1 VRWPR
6 LNDRPADEPRLLHD
20 RYVVGAP
27 IGQGRS
33 TVYGGTDT
41 QLGRS
46 VAIKRV
52 PLASDHESAERVRLR
67 ALREARAA
75 ARLDNPSVVTVYDV
89 VEEDGALW
97 LVMELVDAPSLSQL
111 VVDEGPLDH
120 AQAAGIGLD
129 VLSALDA
136 AHRVGVVHR
145 DVKPANVLVPSE
157 GHAKLADFG
166 VATLRDETRVTTT
179 GLVLGS
185 PAYMAPEQARGE
197 EVGPP
202 ADLWALG
209 ATLYFAYEG
218 VPPFDGGTA
227 LATASAVV
235 HGEPRPESRS
245 GSLSP
250 LVARLL
256 SKTPGARPDADAVR
270 AELRTVASRSVAGW
284 DDAPQHTAPAVP
296 VPLAGTDAPSPP
308 VPAGPAAEDA
318 LVTPETASAASGPA
332 ADQAPAPE
340 TDDSPAEDA
349 AALAEA
355 APPDEP
361 GDDDHEPAK
370 TMAGVP
376 ATRPAPVMSE
386 PPPGSTPPTAR
397 EGRWPGRPQRWR
409 ASGSTIAALIA
420 ALLAVVTLVILSFDP
435 DDLLP
440 EGDSG
445 SPRGEDAGQVEGQAQ
460 TQTSSADDPG
470 AAAEDAGAATDETA
484 APTTATTDAASGA
497 GATVTTAAR
506 TTRGEVPAGWQTYTN
521 EQAGYTVAYP
531 AGWRVEPAGGPRI
544 DFRDPET
551 GTYLRIDWTNE
562 PKADPVADWR
572 EQSQQFASSHQ
583 GYEEIRIAPYDY
595 RDYVAAGWEFRYSDG
610 GTRLHALDLGFVA
623 GDQGYALYFQTKEER
638 WSASQD
644 LFTKLRESFQP

>member
-6 LNDRPADEPRLLHD
+6 PDDRPADEPRLLHD
-20 RYVVGAP
+20 RYVVEAP

-41 QLGRS
+41 RLSRS

-75 ARLDNPSVVTVYDV
+75 ARLDNPNAVTVYDV
-89 VEEDGALW
+89 IEEDGALW

-111 VVDEGPLDH
+111 VNEHGPLDH
-120 AQAAGIGLD
+120 AHAARIGLD
-129 VLSALDA
+129 LLSALDA
-136 AHRVGVVHR
+136 AHRVEVVHR

-157 GHAKLADFG
+157 GPTKLADFG

-218 VPPFDGGTA
+218 KPPFDGGSA

-235 HGEPRPESRS
+235 LGEPRPEVRS

-250 LVARLL
+250 LIARLL
-256 SKTPGARPDADAVR
+256 SKDPAARPDADAVR
-270 AELRTVASRSVAGW
+270 AELRTVARRTAVSG
-284 DDAPQHTAPAVP
+284 DDAPQHTAPTVP
-296 VPLAGTDAPSPP
+296 VLLAVA
-308 VPAGPAAEDA
+308 
-318 LVTPETASAASGPA
+318 
-332 ADQAPAPE
+332 E
-340 TDDSPAEDA
+340 TDGAR
-349 AALAEA
+349 AEA
-355 APPDEP
+355 AAVLAEP
-361 GDDDHEPAK
+361 TPHEG
-370 TMAGVP
+370 T
-376 ATRPAPVMSE
+376 
-386 PPPGSTPPTAR
+386 
-397 EGRWPGRPQRWR
+397 WPGRPRPQRR
-409 ASGSTIAALIA
+409 RVSRSMTAAIAA

-440 EGDSG
+440 GGNSG
-445 SPRGEDAGQVEGQAQ
+445 SPRGDDAGQVDDQAR
-460 TQTSSADDPG
+460 TPTSSTDDPG
-470 AAAEDAGAATDETA
+470 AAAEDAEAGADETA
-484 APTTATTDAASGA
+484 APTTATTGGASGA
-497 GATVTTAAR
+497 GATVTTAPR
-506 TTRGEVPAGWQTYTN
+506 TTGGGAQVPAGWRTYTN

-544 DFRDPET
+544 DMRDPET
-551 GTYLRIDWTNE
+551 GTYLRIDWTDQ
-562 PKADPVADWR
+562 PKPDPVADWR
-572 EQSQQFASSHQ
+572 DQSQRFASSHQ
-583 GYEEIRIAPYDY
+583 GYEEIKIAPYDY
-595 RDYVAAGWEFRYSDG
+595 RDYVAGGWEFRYSDG
-610 GTRLHALDLGFVA
+610 GARLHALDLGFVA

-644 LFTKLRESFQP
+644 LFAQLRDSFQP

>member
-6 LNDRPADEPRLLHD
+6 PDDRPADEPRLLHD
-20 RYVVGAP
+20 RYVVEAP

-41 QLGRS
+41 RLGRS

-75 ARLDNPSVVTVYDV
+75 ARLDNPNAVTVYDV
-89 VEEDGALW
+89 IEEDGALW

-111 VVDEGPLDH
+111 VNEHGPLDH
-120 AQAAGIGLD
+120 AHAARIGLD
-129 VLSALDA
+129 LLSALEA
-136 AHRVGVVHR
+136 AHRVEVVHR

-157 GHAKLADFG
+157 GHTKLADFG

-218 VPPFDGGTA
+218 KPPFDGGSA

-235 HGEPRPESRS
+235 LGEPRPEARS

-256 SKTPGARPDADAVR
+256 SKDPAARPEADAVR
-270 AELRTVASRSVAGW
+270 AELRTIAGSTAASG
-284 DDAPQHTAPAVP
+284 DDTPRPPAPTVP
-296 VPLAGTDAPSPP
+296 VPVP
-308 VPAGPAAEDA
+308 VP
-318 LVTPETASAASGPA
+318 ETHGA
-332 ADQAPAPE
+332 
-340 TDDSPAEDA
+340 PAEDA
-349 AALAEA
+349 APLAE
-355 APPDEP
+355 
-361 GDDDHEPAK
+361 
-370 TMAGVP
+370 
-376 ATRPAPVMSE
+376 PAPRGGTWRGR
-386 PPPGSTPPTAR
+386 PRRRRARGSTTA
-397 EGRWPGRPQRWR
+397 
-409 ASGSTIAALIA
+409 AIVVA
-420 ALLAVVTLVILSFDP
+420 ALLVVLTLAILSFDP

-440 EGDSG
+440 GGDPG
-445 SPRGEDAGQVEGQAQ
+445 SPRGDDAGQVDDREQ
-460 TQTSSADDPG
+460 TPTSSPDDAG
-470 AAAEDAGAATDETA
+470 AAAEDPEAGTDETA

-497 GATVTTAAR
+497 GAGATETTAPRA
-506 TTRGEVPAGWQTYTN
+506 TGGGAQVPAGWRTYTN

-544 DFRDPET
+544 DIREPGT
-551 GTYLRIDWTNE
+551 GTYLRIDWTDQ

-572 EQSQQFASSHQ
+572 EQSQRFASSHE
-583 GYEEIRIAPYDY
+583 GYEEIEIAPYDY
-595 RDYVAAGWEFRYSDG
+595 RDYVAGGWEFRYRDG
-610 GTRLHALDLGFVA
+610 GARLHALDLGFVA
-623 GDQGYALYFQTKEER
+623 GDQGYALYFQTREER
-638 WSASQD
+638 WAASQD
-644 LFTKLRESFQP
+644 LFAQLRDSFEP